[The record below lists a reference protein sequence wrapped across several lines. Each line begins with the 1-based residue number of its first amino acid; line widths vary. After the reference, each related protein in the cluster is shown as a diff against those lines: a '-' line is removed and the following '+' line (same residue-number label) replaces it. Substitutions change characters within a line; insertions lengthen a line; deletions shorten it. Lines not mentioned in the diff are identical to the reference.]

1 MIIKVRNLGI
11 VEEARVDL
19 GKDFIIF
26 TGENNTGKTYLAH
39 TLYQMLNLD
48 HEKLPGDKQSSSAL
62 ISESIGSL
70 LKADLKELFA
80 YDEETGASLFNETC
94 IEIEVPETAVREK
107 LSPRDFARKYLSA
120 GTYIAPAERS
130 AINIFSKELSL
141 IKNRLFEGLL
151 KSNSKANEKLD
162 LLKSRV
168 NRYPRTIRDN
178 LEIAEDLANLKK
190 KRSAF
195 HYLAEELEQQILK
208 GKIRVSPGGEVK
220 YIPGDAQDVKLEIHL
235 TGSLVK
241 ALSNIVFYLRH
252 LAARGDWIVIDEPEL
267 NLHPDNQRM
276 MARFFGR
283 LVNEGFKVLISTHSD
298 YIVREINN
306 LIMLSQDHE
315 KTDQLIHRYGYLKNQ
330 CLKPGQVEVLLFR
343 REENGSPGVKARA
356 IEVSETGFE
365 IETIDKV
372 VKDLND
378 SSQDIYFTLFD

>member
-1 MIIKVRNLGI
+1 
-11 VEEARVDL
+11 
-19 GKDFIIF
+19 
-26 TGENNTGKTYLAH
+26 
-39 TLYQMLNLD
+39 LNLD
-48 HEKLPGDKQSSSAL
+48 HDKLPGDKPSSPAL

-70 LKADLKELFA
+70 LKGDLKELFA
-80 YDEETGASLFNETC
+80 YDEETGASLFKETR
-94 IEIEVPETAVREK
+94 IEIELSETAAKEK
-107 LSPRDFARKYLSA
+107 LSPRDFARKYLYT

-151 KSNSKANEKLD
+151 KSNGKTNEKLD
-162 LLKSRV
+162 LLKSRI
-168 NRYPRTIRDN
+168 NRYPRPIRDN

-190 KRSAF
+190 KQSTF
-195 HYLAEELEQQILK
+195 HYLAEELEQQILR

-220 YIPGDAQDVKLEIHL
+220 YIPDKAQNVNLEVHL

-315 KTDQLIHRYGYLKNQ
+315 KTNQLIHRYGYLKNQ

-343 REENGSPGVKARA
+343 KDETGSPGIKARA

>member
-1 MIIKVRNLGI
+1 MIINVRNLGI

-39 TLYQMLNLD
+39 TIYQLLNLD
-48 HEKLPGDKQSSSAL
+48 HDKLPGDKQSSPAL
-62 ISESIGSL
+62 ISESIGNL
-70 LKADLKELFA
+70 LKGDLKELFA
-80 YDEETGASLFNETC
+80 YDEETGASLFKETR
-94 IEIEVPETAVREK
+94 IEIELSGTAAKEK
-107 LSPRDFARKYLSA
+107 LSPRDFARKYLSS

-130 AINIFSKELSL
+130 AINIFSRELSI

-151 KSNSKANEKLD
+151 KSNGKANEKLD

-168 NRYPRTIRDN
+168 NRYPRPIRDN

-208 GKIRVSPGGEVK
+208 GEIRVSPGGEVK
-220 YIPGDAQDVKLEIHL
+220 YIPDQAQDVNLEVHL
-235 TGSLVK
+235 SGSLVK

-252 LAARGDWIVIDEPEL
+252 LAVQGDCIVIDEPEL

-306 LIMLSQDHE
+306 LIMCDE
-315 KTDQLIHRYGYLKNQ
+315 
-330 CLKPGQVEVLLFR
+330 
-343 REENGSPGVKARA
+343 
-356 IEVSETGFE
+356 
-365 IETIDKV
+365 
-372 VKDLND
+372 
-378 SSQDIYFTLFD
+378 

>member
-19 GKDFIIF
+19 GKDFIIL
-26 TGENNTGKTYLAH
+26 TGENNTGKTYLAY
-39 TLYQMLNLD
+39 TLYQLLNLD
-48 HEKLPGDKQSSSAL
+48 HEKLPVDKQTSPAL
-62 ISESIGSL
+62 ISDSIGNL
-70 LKADLKELFA
+70 LKEDLNELFA
-80 YDEETGASLFNETC
+80 YDEETGASLFKETRF
-94 IEIEVPETAVREK
+94 EIEVPGKAAKEK

-151 KSNSKANEKLD
+151 KFNGKTNEMLD
-162 LLKSRV
+162 LLRSRV
-168 NRYPRTIRDN
+168 NRYPRPIRDN
-178 LEIAEDLANLKK
+178 LEIAEDLANLSK
-190 KRSAF
+190 KRSPF
-195 HYLAEELEQQILK
+195 HSLAEELEQQILK
-208 GKIRVSPGGEVK
+208 GKILVSSEGEVK
-220 YIPGDAQDVKLEIHL
+220 YIPDHAQQVNLEVHL

-252 LAARGDWIVIDEPEL
+252 LAGRGDWIVIDEPEL
-267 NLHPDNQRM
+267 NLHPDNQRLI
-276 MARFFGR
+276 ARFFGR

-306 LIMLSQDHE
+306 LIMLSQDHK
-315 KTDQLIHRYGYLKNQ
+315 KTGRLIRKYGYLKNQ
-330 CLKPGQVEVLLFR
+330 CIEPGQVEVLLFR
-343 REENGSPGVKARA
+343 KDETGSPGIKART

-365 IETIDKV
+365 IETIDNV
-372 VKDLND
+372 VKDLNE